1 MTNIIIN
8 SDLTKKIFSFLET
21 SNSLKFLDP
30 SIFET
35 IDKYKENNDIDF
47 NNYYLEYI
55 SGLPK
60 LDFKTVVKI
69 SREIYK
75 NYDKEQDF
83 DNILEKLVSNYCIGN
98 GSLNPNDDNCI
109 TKAHESRVLL
119 SGTYYDVVLL
129 CHEIGHKLRYNNFT
143 SNTDIMD
150 DFFFET
156 PSIILELAAN
166 DYLRNN
172 YGVAIKADQLRND
185 HVLSIKRNNSI
196 DRNIFLTIIELLKK
210 ERLNTVNL
218 YNELTKNQEIMEYLC
233 KQNHSIEECLAEVF
247 LNYSYDIGYIL
258 GSYVISSDNKV
269 DLLNMYLK
277 YKDNGI
283 NMPFTISESMIKSAF
298 NPFRYT
304 K

>member
-8 SDLTKKIFSFLET
+8 SDLTKKIFSFLEIA
-21 SNSLKFLDP
+21 NSLKFLDS

-75 NYDKEQDF
+75 VYDKEQDF
-83 DNILEKLVSNYCIGN
+83 DNILEKLVSNYCISN

-172 YGVAIKADQLRND
+172 YGVDIKTDQLRND

-196 DRNIFLTIIELLKK
+196 DRNIFLTIIEILKK
-210 ERLNTVNL
+210 EKLNTVNL
-218 YNELTKNQEIMEYLC
+218 YNALTKNQEIMEYLC
-233 KQNHSIEECLAEVF
+233 MQNHSIEECLAEVF
-247 LNYSYDIGYIL
+247 LIYSYDIGYIL
-258 GSYVISSDNKV
+258 GSHVNSSDNKV

-298 NPFRYT
+298 IPFRYT